1 MVAAVDE
8 RRAGASGGLP
18 RRLIGFE
25 VAAVLAVSLGA
36 SAVSAFIALVGDL
49 TARQGLAA
57 QHTTVLGSH
66 APGRPWLDL
75 AWQCFYLANGLAPVL
90 LVAYLLA
97 REGVSLRV
105 LGVDRG
111 EPVRDAARGAL
122 VAAVVGGSGLGLY
135 LAAHAAGFAVTVV
148 ASNLPHVWWRFPV
161 MVASAFQ
168 NGALEEIVVLGYLL
182 RRFDGLGWSRWR
194 ADGASALIRGSYHLY
209 QGFGAFVGN
218 AAMGVIFAWCYRR
231 WGRVMPLLIAHGLID
246 AVTFVGYA
254 LLAGRV
260 SWIPA

>member
-1 MVAAVDE
+1 MVVAVDE
-8 RRAGASGGLP
+8 RRADTGGGLP

-36 SAVSAFIALVGDL
+36 SAVSALISLISDL
-49 TARQGLAA
+49 TARQSLAA

-75 AWQCFYLANGLAPVL
+75 AWQCYYLAAGLAPVL

-97 REGVSLRV
+97 REGTSLRA
-105 LGVDRG
+105 LGVDRR
-111 EPVRDAARGAL
+111 EPTRDLARGAV
-122 VAAVVGGSGLGLY
+122 VAAVVGGAGLGLY

-148 ASNLPHVWWRFPV
+148 ASNLPHVWWRIPV

-168 NGALEEIVVLGYLL
+168 NGALEEVVVLGYLL
-182 RRFDGLGWSRWR
+182 RRLDGLGWSRAR
-194 ADGASALIRGSYHLY
+194 ADATSALVRGSYHLY

-218 AAMGVIFAWCYRR
+218 AAMGLIFAWCYRR

-246 AVTFVGYA
+246 TVAFVGYA
-254 LLAGRV
+254 LLAGKV